1 MCIDSKILFSS
12 MLPELSFEHD
22 IWRHALCLCN
32 CVMTQH
38 SLQLLSVMHCA
49 LGCRFRLHLQGLDT
63 QHGKSTSVA
72 ASQGTS
78 RASSPDPDQERHA
91 VPKAEHSQQSTG
103 HTGSIEASAHNAVTQ
118 QHSSEVA
125 DSMGGLPGV
134 PNSNTEAGLLQRSL

>member
-1 MCIDSKILFSS
+1 
-12 MLPELSFEHD
+12 
-22 IWRHALCLCN
+22 
-32 CVMTQH
+32 MTQH

-91 VPKAEHSQQSTG
+91 VAKAEHPQQSTG
-103 HTGSIEASAHNAVTQ
+103 HTGSTAGSTATSAHNAITQ
-118 QHSSEVA
+118 QHPAEAA

-134 PNSNTEAGLLQRSL
+134 THGSTEADLSQHSL